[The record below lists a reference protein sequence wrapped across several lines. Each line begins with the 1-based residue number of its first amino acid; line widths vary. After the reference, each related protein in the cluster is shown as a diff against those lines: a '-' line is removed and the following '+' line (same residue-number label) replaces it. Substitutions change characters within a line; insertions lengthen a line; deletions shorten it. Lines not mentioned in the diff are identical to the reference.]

1 MKKFLLFAA
10 ALSVCTLMAA
20 QKKVHWGVEAGYDHS
35 WLSSNASAPGK
46 TQIQKSDLNGFHVGP
61 TMTYDFLTGYKHI
74 PSISVGLLYQ
84 FLGSEYPLGMD
95 KETYKNFVKEGKADL
110 ELAGGKNPHVSSGI
124 YSHAIQIPV
133 SARYTF
139 RPNDKFDLFVYTGPM
154 LNIYASRFIEDCA
167 YAFVDGKKNGVKSY
181 QSLLSNKATETLW
194 VLGEKTV
201 NDVTDPDVEKSSRTA
216 TLYWNVG
223 IGVTLNQ
230 HFSISL
236 GYDECLSNQSWL
248 TKSGDIS
255 YSMQDRFLKL
265 SLGYTF

>member
-35 WLSSNASAPGK
+35 WLNYTASAPGHSN
-46 TQIQKSDLNGFHVGP
+46 TQKSDLNGFHVGP
-61 TMTYDFLTGYKHI
+61 TMTYDFLTGYEHI

-84 FLGSEYPLGMD
+84 FMGSEYPLGMD
-95 KETYKNFVKEGKADL
+95 KKAYKDLVKEAKAEL
-110 ELAGGKNPHVSSGI
+110 EQAGGKNPHVNNGI

-154 LNIYASRFIEDCA
+154 LNIYASRYMEVAA
-167 YAFVDGKKNGVKSY
+167 YADLDGKRTGQREY
-181 QSLLSNKATETLW
+181 RSLISNKATKTSW
-194 VLGEKTV
+194 VMGEKKV
-201 NDVTDPDVEKSSRTA
+201 EDLTDPEDERTSRVGSF
-216 TLYWNVG
+216 YWNVG
-223 IGVTLNQ
+223 IGATLNQ

-236 GYDECLSNQSWL
+236 VYDECLSNQAWL
-248 TKSGDIS
+248 TKSGDVS
-255 YSMQDRFLKL
+255 YSLKDNFLKL
-265 SLGYTF
+265 CIGYTF